1 MNACEHPVDKGNVIT
16 DTLRKLSEVS
26 QMTSKMTSEKCKNEP
41 RSEELCGS
49 GRKFQ
54 LSWKAKYNWIE
65 YNTDKRRVFCSACT
79 IQILSSCKCPLREDS
94 YAAFVPRLQSY
105 LRSTMTQ
112 EWLNHIG
119 SVTQKLIRVKIDPAG
134 SLLVAIIDPAGS
146 LLAAKSDPPLQK
158 VIRVQ
163 ILVDSSLF

>member
-1 MNACEHPVDKGNVIT
+1 MSTNDHYNINPPGIDKLYV
-16 DTLRKLSEVS
+16 
-26 QMTSKMTSEKCKNEP
+26 
-41 RSEELCGS
+41 
-49 GRKFQ
+49 
-54 LSWKAKYNWIE
+54 
-65 YNTDKRRVFCSACT
+65 
-79 IQILSSCKCPLREDS
+79 
-94 YAAFVPRLQSY
+94 
-105 LRSTMTQ
+105 
-112 EWLNHIG
+112 

>member
-1 MNACEHPVDKGNVIT
+1 MSLEKAILRDSELLSDVNNAFCNSHPLLAQKVVT
-16 DTLRKLSEVS
+16 RSARAAVS
-26 QMTSKMTSEKCKNEP
+26 KISADALLAKAISVR
-41 RSEELCGS
+41 RS
-49 GRKFQ
+49 Q
-54 LSWKAKYNWIE
+54 A
-65 YNTDKRRVFCSACT
+65 
-79 IQILSSCKCPLREDS
+79 
-94 YAAFVPRLQSY
+94 
-105 LRSTMTQ
+105 
-112 EWLNHIG
+112 G

>member
-1 MNACEHPVDKGNVIT
+1 MRKNG
-16 DTLRKLSEVS
+16 KLS
-26 QMTSKMTSEKCKNEP
+26 
-41 RSEELCGS
+41 
-49 GRKFQ
+49 
-54 LSWKAKYNWIE
+54 
-65 YNTDKRRVFCSACT
+65 
-79 IQILSSCKCPLREDS
+79 
-94 YAAFVPRLQSY
+94 
-105 LRSTMTQ
+105 
-112 EWLNHIG
+112 